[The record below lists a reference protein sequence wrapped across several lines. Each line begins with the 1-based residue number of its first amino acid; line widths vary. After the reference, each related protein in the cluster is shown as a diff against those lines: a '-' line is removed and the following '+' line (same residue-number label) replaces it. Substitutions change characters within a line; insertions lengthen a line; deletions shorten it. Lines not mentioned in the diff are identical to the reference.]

1 MSPYFPMWTGGED
14 FQLVG
19 TIPADKAE
27 ALPAETFT
35 IIGYV
40 KAGNTQ
46 VVVDCDGQ
54 WVKVEPKGYNHLSH
68 D

>member
-1 MSPYFPMWTGGED
+1 M
-14 FQLVG
+14 G

-40 KAGNTQ
+40 KAGAAQ
-46 VVVDCDGQ
+46 VLVDHDGQ
-54 WVKVEPKGYNHLSH
+54 WITVEPKGYNHL
-68 D
+68 DKGIL